1 MGWPLEASRSLF
13 PDWPW
18 LCDESSPHRGA
29 LHIPVQI
36 LAGKFKMEFL
46 PTVSCINLVPAAQDH
61 FLSHRSVHPPVK
73 SFQAAL
79 EHFLY
84 NRFVQTCRDL
94 TKQVRIIEHSPCR
107 FDTIKF
113 CQPQQQQSY
122 PVIPPVSKSLW
133 SSASESVLE
142 YCRVVWDI
150 FPPDTD
156 DQKLIRFVVSDK
168 PHNNK
173 STHVLNQWDVA
184 EQNCLLV
191 SAGLARFGHRHSLEF
206 F

>member
-1 MGWPLEASRSLF
+1 M
-13 PDWPW
+13 
-18 LCDESSPHRGA
+18 
-29 LHIPVQI
+29 
-36 LAGKFKMEFL
+36 
-46 PTVSCINLVPAAQDH
+46 
-61 FLSHRSVHPPVK
+61 
-73 SFQAAL
+73 
-79 EHFLY
+79 
-84 NRFVQTCRDL
+84 
-94 TKQVRIIEHSPCR
+94 QVRIIELSPCR

-191 SAGLARFGHRHSLEF
+191 SAGLARFGSPTHFGVLLKMNWLTLDIKFLDR
-206 F
+206 